1 MRFNTHPK
9 RAIVRAFT
17 LAMSMPGAITETRM
31 RLYGTRMADIAEE
44 ASNYLRSFARVNGV
58 SVLAIDWSVRSE

>member
-1 MRFNTHPK
+1 MQFNAHPK

-31 RLYGTRMADIAEE
+31 RLYGTRMADIVEE
-44 ASNYLRSFARVNGV
+44 ATNYLRSFARLNGV
-58 SVLAIDWSVRSE
+58 SVLAIDWNVKE